1 MIAEKSVIV
10 FLVKTLSAMFLS
22 WWQQNCTKHMFHCLS
37 FFFWPFH
44 FVFMSPFRSQLGNIK
59 AMNCIIPTSCWMEAI
74 AFFTDL
80 PHSGNTCD
88 FCQSPVFFS
97 EMVFRYFIF
106 VRAGWEPIFG
116 WLRAKCCLIENGLFG
131 GKTFSHLVY
140 LCFIHLDFWLN
151 HFFFDHN
158 PFFLI
163 IQTYESAMPQGHI
176 YF

>member
-1 MIAEKSVIV
+1 
-10 FLVKTLSAMFLS
+10 
-22 WWQQNCTKHMFHCLS
+22 
-37 FFFWPFH
+37 
-44 FVFMSPFRSQLGNIK
+44 MSPFRSQLGNIK

-97 EMVFRYFIF
+97 DMVFRYFIF

-151 HFFFDHN
+151 QFFLDHN
-158 PFFLI
+158 PFFSDHTNLWI
-163 IQTYESAMPQGHI
+163 CHAPRAYIFLNESYKWYLGAPISYSWHSPSAAPGLLP
-176 YF
+176 